1 MRFLRTNTAVI
12 ITVGPFYDK
21 TDGVTIETA
30 LTITN
35 ERITLTA
42 DTDDGSAPTNILDN
56 VTGATSGTSN
66 DLNYITGNDAGMMQL
81 ELSAANTNRLGRMF
95 LSITDA
101 ANHVPVFHEFM
112 VVPALVY
119 DTYFASTGGAT
130 FPAATLASTTN
141 ITAGT
146 ITTTTNL
153 TNLPAITSNWLT
165 AAGIAASALN
175 GKGDWNI
182 GKTGYAL
189 SSAGI
194 QAIWDALTSAL
205 TTVGS
210 IGKLLVDN
218 INATISSRAS
228 QTSLDTLDDYVD
240 SEVAAIKAKTDQLT
254 FTVANQVDANAL
266 GLTGVDPTTL
276 IDEIVYPYIA
286 LVARKDAAIATDFAV
301 ALGKI
306 NADYG
311 SGAGAYDNATDS
323 QEAIRD
329 RGDAA
334 WGGAGSSDWTAT
346 EKEHIRYRLQIDGTQ
361 TAPAVDAPGQL
372 PTNAAA
378 ISGDTTA
385 ADNLE
390 TMLDGTGG
398 ATLSLGQLNVVNS
411 AGSAIVASS
420 TGGNG
425 HGIAASGNGSGNGL
439 SATGGATGH
448 GINGLG
454 GATSGDGMRVGAN
467 TGTNGNGL
475 TSLGRGTGRGI
486 DAEGVSSGAGI
497 YVVSGTGNGIEVSVA
512 AGVAGHGISV
522 TGAVDG
528 IRTTAGNNGHGL
540 NVAGAGSGHGVNAT
554 GGATGNGI
562 DANGGAT
569 SGDGINATAATSGD
583 GMELVGAG
591 GGYDLNAD
599 IQGTISGTVNAN
611 VTQVSGDSAAADNLE
626 ADYDGTG
633 YNKSAS
639 TIGTATAL
647 GATERN
653 NIADA
658 LLKRDWTAVTGEA
671 ARSVLNAL
679 VVLLDMGLT
688 EDEEGI
694 DYQPPPIT
702 SLFAVNPE

>member
-56 VTGATSGTSN
+56 VTGATSGTDN

-81 ELSAANTNRLGRMF
+81 ELSAANTNRLGRMM

-165 AAGIAASALN
+165 AAGIAAGALN

-189 SSAGI
+189 SSAGV
-194 QAIWDALTSAL
+194 QAIWDALVSAL

-210 IGKLLVDN
+210 VGKLIVDYLD
-218 INATISSRAS
+218 AAISSRAS
-228 QTSLDTLDDYVD
+228 QTSVDTIDDFLDT
-240 SEVAAIKAKTDQLT
+240 EVAAIKTKTDSLT
-254 FTVANQVDANAL
+254 FTVANQLDANVLAING
-266 GLTGVDPTTL
+266 GLT
-276 IDEIVYPYIA
+276 
-286 LVARKDAAIATDFAV
+286 
-301 ALGKI
+301 
-306 NADYG
+306 
-311 SGAGAYDNATDS
+311 SGN
-323 QEAIRD
+323 
-329 RGDAA
+329 
-334 WGGAGSSDWTAT
+334 
-346 EKEHIRYRLQIDGTQ
+346 
-361 TAPAVDAPGQL
+361 
-372 PTNAAA
+372 N
-378 ISGDTTA
+378 
-385 ADNLE
+385 
-390 TMLDGTGG
+390 
-398 ATLSLGQLNVVNS
+398 ATLSLAQLNIVNS
-411 AGSAIVASS
+411 GGSAIVASS

-425 HGIAASGNGSGNGL
+425 HGVEASGNGSGEGI

-448 GINGLG
+448 GIGAVG
-454 GATSGDGMRVGAN
+454 GATSGHGINAAAAASNSDGMRLAGVGAGSGLQALG
-467 TGTNGNGL
+467 GTTGNGIAATGGN
-475 TSLGRGTGRGI
+475 TSGHGMLAQASGVGSSTGHGI
-486 DAEGVSSGAGI
+486 RAAGNTSGEGISAIGGA
-497 YVVSGTGNGIEVSVA
+497 TGNGIEA
-512 AGVAGHGISV
+512 IG
-522 TGAVDG
+522 GATSG
-528 IRTTAGNNGHGL
+528 NAINATATAGNGHGF
-540 NVAGAGSGHGVNAT
+540 NVAGQGSGHGINVT

-569 SGDGINATAATSGD
+569 SGDGINAAATTSGD

-591 GGYDLNAD
+591 GGLDLNATTTDSLEVNATAGGGGLDAAGVRAAVGLASANLDTQLSGVQSDTND
-599 IQGTISGTVNAN
+599 IQTRLPAALVSGRMSSDVIAISGST
-611 VTQVSGDSAAADNLE
+611 TAADQAEEVFESLVTGAAQTGTLSTTQMSTNLTE
-626 ADYDGTG
+626 ATNDHYNGRLLTWVTGNLTGQQTDITDYDG
-633 YNKSAS
+633 
-639 TIGTATAL
+639 ATKVL
-647 GATERN
+647 TF
-653 NIADA
+653 
-658 LLKRDWTAVTGEA
+658 TAVTEA
-671 ARSVLNAL
+671 PGNG
-679 VVLLDMGLT
+679 DT
-688 EDEEGI
+688 FI
-694 DYQPPPIT
+694 IT
-702 SLFAVNPE
+702 